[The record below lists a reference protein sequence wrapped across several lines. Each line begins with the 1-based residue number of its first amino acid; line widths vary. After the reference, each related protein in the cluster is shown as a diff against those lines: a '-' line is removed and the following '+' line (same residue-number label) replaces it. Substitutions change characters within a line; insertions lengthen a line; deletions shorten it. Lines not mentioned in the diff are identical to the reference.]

1 MQEVRTSDGLTG
13 GKRKLL
19 SAESAGLP
27 SEDCRG
33 FGNCRP
39 RAVCA
44 AASCVEEKEEEM
56 KIHNI
61 EDIVNTAKEMR
72 LGVPAA
78 VSGAAALHVI
88 EPVLKGKQDGYI
100 RPILIGDGEKIAE
113 ILRQCGEDPQAGYEI
128 VDAKDDAEICA
139 ATVRL
144 IKEKKAKIVIKG
156 LIETGTLLS
165 ALLNDDTGIGKT
177 DCVSACGL
185 LELEKY
191 HKLIAFSDPGVNTF
205 PDLARKA
212 GIIRNGVSM
221 LHAIGVETPKV
232 AVLSSIEK
240 VNPKQR
246 DTVEADELKQM
257 NRRGEIEGCIVEG
270 PISLDLAIQ
279 KESAEIKGYE
289 SPVAGDADLL
299 VVPDILCGNMLIK
312 GIGYFGDAKDA
323 SLVLGLEVPVL
334 FGSRGGPIE
343 GKYRSMALAAIYA
356 HVHVKGEA

>member
-1 MQEVRTSDGLTG
+1 M
-13 GKRKLL
+13 
-19 SAESAGLP
+19 
-27 SEDCRG
+27 EDL
-33 FGNCRP
+33 
-39 RAVCA
+39 
-44 AASCVEEKEEEM
+44 
-56 KIHNI
+56 
-61 EDIVNTAKEMR
+61 VNTAGAMR
-72 LGVPAA
+72 LNVPAA
-78 VSGAAALHVI
+78 VAGAADLHVI
-88 EPVLKGKQDGYI
+88 EPVVKGKQDGYI
-100 RPILIGDGEKIAE
+100 RPLLIGDAE
-113 ILRQCGEDPQAGYEI
+113 QIVHILRECGEDPGQGYDI
-128 VDAKDDAEICA
+128 IDAKDDEAVCQT
-139 ATVRL
+139 TVRL
-144 IKEKKAKIVIKG
+144 VKERKAKMIVKG

-185 LELEKY
+185 LELKKY

-205 PDLARKA
+205 PDLVRKA

-221 LHAIGVETPKV
+221 LHAVGIETPKV

-240 VNPKQR
+240 VNPKQK
-246 DTVEADELKQM
+246 DTVEADMLKQM
-257 NRRGEIEGCIVEG
+257 NQRGEIAGCIVEG

-279 KESAEIKGYE
+279 KEAAEIKGYQ

-323 SLVLGLEVPVL
+323 SLILGLEVPVL

-356 HVHVKGEA
+356 HVHIKEKE